1 MSTARTLKFSLS
13 SYWRVGSGKGAEA
26 MADALVLRDESGLPI
41 IPGRAVKGL
50 LRDAMSLAT
59 LSGTVTPER
68 VEQWFGTELPVAAQT
83 DGKLDSNQGD
93 AQEIQLEEGRFT
105 SREASLWFGSATL
118 PKSWRDWAREHGPE
132 QKDVL
137 NSLFTYQSSTAIDE
151 HGMARDHS
159 LRVTEVAVPME
170 LRAEIRGPEDDLGW
184 VEDLKASL
192 PLLRA
197 MGSRRSR
204 GLGRVE
210 VTLEE
215 SR

>member
-1 MSTARTLKFSLS
+1 MSTKRTLKFNLS

-26 MADALVLRDESGLPI
+26 MADALVLRDEVGLPL

-59 LSGTVTPER
+59 LSGIVSAENIER
-68 VEQWFGTELPVAAQT
+68 WFGSELPGQT
-83 DGKLDSNQGD
+83 PGEDDQD
-93 AQEIQLEEGRFT
+93 TRLEEGRFH
-105 SREASLWFGSATL
+105 SREADLWFGSATL
-118 PKSWRDWAREHGPE
+118 PQSWRDWARQASTDGA
-132 QKDVL
+132 KDVL
-137 NSLFTYQSSTAIDE
+137 ASLFTYQSSTAIGPD
-151 HGMARDHS
+151 GVARDHS

-170 LRAEIRGPEDDLGW
+170 LRAEVRGPEHDLSW
-184 VEDLKASL
+184 VKDLEASL

-197 MGSRRSR
+197 LGSRRSR

-215 SR
+215 AK